1 MFVGLNPLK
10 NSWDFFITIFNQI
23 LIFYDGVRDF
33 NDVNDYG
40 DDDETYL

>member
-1 MFVGLNPLK
+1 MFVGLNPWK
-10 NSWDFFITIFNQI
+10 NSWDFFLPIFIRI
-23 LIFYDGVRDF
+23 LLFYDGVNGF